1 MKRAGRIPAALCLAA
16 VVLLSSG
23 CGGSGAPRADSSAA
37 SGAPAVQV
45 DEGLLSVDVTVQ
57 RSILD
62 PNGEQTDEQI
72 IQGAKDKGMSAVVNP
87 DRTVTYTMSRKQQRE
102 LLDGMRA
109 SVLESTAT
117 MVDDAQNSF
126 TAIEVSD
133 DMTLFTVKVD
143 KARYSEL
150 EVLYA
155 LGFYMG
161 GGLYQQF
168 SGVKGDEVDVKVQF
182 VDDATGEVLDSGSL
196 RDWLDRQS
204 QQPA

>member
-23 CGGSGAPRADSSAA
+23 CGGSGAPRADSSAT

>member
-1 MKRAGRIPAALCLAA
+1 M
-16 VVLLSSG
+16 
-23 CGGSGAPRADSSAA
+23 
-37 SGAPAVQV
+37 
-45 DEGLLSVDVTVQ
+45 DVTVQ